1 MITVVVYRIPG
12 NVPEVSRAWYYGYY
26 RYFLLF
32 IIVITNDCLCHRTIC
47 VVVLAI
53 FTHLYVV
60 RYFCH
65 YLRPFLLFLSQGP
78 AAVHACREREEDD
91 VRQKKDAFNG
101 TLYSVL

>member
-1 MITVVVYRIPG
+1 MRGPVGYCCLAWPTVRQVITVVVYRIPG
-12 NVPEVSRAWYYGYY
+12 NVPEVSRALYYGYY

-32 IIVITNDCLCHRTIC
+32 IIVITNECLCHRTIC

-65 YLRPFLLFLSQGP
+65 
-78 AAVHACREREEDD
+78 
-91 VRQKKDAFNG
+91 
-101 TLYSVL
+101 